1 MNCHEYLEQIK
12 ELKNK
17 TENLTIKLN
26 DLNIIKIKMQNNEA
40 RPHVV

>member
-1 MNCHEYLEQIK
+1 LEQIK

-26 DLNIIKIKMQNNEA
+26 DLNIIKIKMQNNEV